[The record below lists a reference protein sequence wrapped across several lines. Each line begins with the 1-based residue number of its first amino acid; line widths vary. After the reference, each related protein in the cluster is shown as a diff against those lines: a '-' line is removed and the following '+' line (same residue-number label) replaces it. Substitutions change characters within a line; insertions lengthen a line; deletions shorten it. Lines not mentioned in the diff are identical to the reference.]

1 MGVYVTAATSD
12 HEHTM
17 ALANI
22 ALGQIRALRLAADP
36 RNYEFFFHYA
46 TGRNAA
52 FNKAVNDRLAAKK
65 TLSDTDIQEL
75 HRTFLSGLSRER
87 VESLG
92 AKVVGEIDQ
101 VMAMIDAAVGST
113 TSYSA
118 TLADAKQQIGHA
130 ADREALRV
138 IVESLVSTTK
148 EAERANHALEARL
161 QASRQEIRQ
170 LHEHLE
176 TARTESLTDP
186 LTTLANRKSFDQAL
200 TQMMAQAASK
210 GESLSLMMLDID
222 HFKAFNDNFGHLTGD
237 QVIRLVAICIK
248 QNVKGLDV
256 AARYGGE
263 EFAVVLPN
271 TALRQAL
278 TVGEHIRRAVM
289 MKELMKRSTGET
301 LGRVSISAGIALQRN
316 GETVQ
321 SLIERADACL
331 YAAKRTGRNKV
342 VCESDPEFV
351 TAANAQVA

>member
-1 MGVYVTAATSD
+1 VTAATSD

-22 ALGQIRALRLAADP
+22 ALGQIRALRLSADP

-52 FNKAVNDRLAAKK
+52 FNKAVNDCLATKK
-65 TLSDTDIQEL
+65 TLSDADIQEL
-75 HRTFLSGLSRER
+75 HRTFLSGLPTEK

-200 TQMMAQAASK
+200 TRMMVQATSK
-210 GESLSLMMLDID
+210 GEPLSLMMLDI
-222 HFKAFNDNFGHLTGD
+222 
-237 QVIRLVAICIK
+237 
-248 QNVKGLDV
+248 

-316 GETVQ
+316 GESAQ

-342 VCESDPEFV
+342 VCESDPEFM